1 MCDGRG
7 PKLGG
12 GPKPR
17 YVLYRP
23 AGLFDRSS
31 RGQELKVLQVTLPD
45 SLMSALEIQEFVM
58 AVECYPNISIVYRIL
73 LTVLVTNF
81 SKLKL
86 FKNYL
91 RSTIMSQER

>member
-12 GPKPR
+12 GPNPGM
-17 YVLYRP
+17 YYRP

-31 RGQELKVLQVTLPD
+31 RGQELKVLQMTLPD
-45 SLMSALEIQEFVM
+45 SLMLALEIQEFVM
-58 AVECYPNISIVYRIL
+58 VVDCYPNISIVYRIL

-86 FKNYL
+86 FNNYL
-91 RSTIMSQER
+91 RSTIMSQ

>member
-1 MCDGRG
+1 M
-7 PKLGG
+7 
-12 GPKPR
+12 
-17 YVLYRP
+17 
-23 AGLFDRSS
+23 
-31 RGQELKVLQVTLPD
+31 LQVTLLD

-58 AVECYPNISIVYRIL
+58 AVDCYPNISIVYRIL

-91 RSTIMSQER
+91 RSTMSQERLKWLGNVHHRELETIDLNTVLDDFASRNARRSTFL